1 MFKSRLNNL
10 NPLAT
15 SPSLSHP
22 RYRSL
27 SFSERAL
34 HEKWG
39 RRLSRNFSV
48 PLSCPSVSS
57 WHYFSPF
64 FSNFGFSFPLTC
76 IWTATFYHLPLCS
89 SSFHSLF
96 ICQFL
101 QTTNLTSSNSL
112 IPTHS
117 FRWHNSVIVLNAN
130 TKKKTKKTC
139 CDNLLSDCRCL
150 IPSMTSATSLSLILM
165 GWIAGT
171 VGCQL

>member
-15 SPSLSHP
+15 SPSLSYP
-22 RYRSL
+22 RHLSL
-27 SFSERAL
+27 SFSKRAL

-39 RRLSRNFSV
+39 RRLSLNFSV
-48 PLSCPSVSS
+48 LLSCPVSS

-64 FSNFGFSFPLTC
+64 FSNFGFSFPLIC
-76 IWTATFYHLPLCS
+76 IWNATFYHLPLHS

-101 QTTNLTSSNSL
+101 QTTNLTSSNTL

-117 FRWHNSVIVLNAN
+117 FSWHNSLIVLNAN
-130 TKKKTKKTC
+130 TIIYLFFKC
-139 CDNLLSDCRCL
+139 SDSLLSDCWCQYHQRPL
-150 IPSMTSATSLSLILM
+150 SHPSV
-165 GWIAGT
+165 WFW
-171 VGCQL
+171 